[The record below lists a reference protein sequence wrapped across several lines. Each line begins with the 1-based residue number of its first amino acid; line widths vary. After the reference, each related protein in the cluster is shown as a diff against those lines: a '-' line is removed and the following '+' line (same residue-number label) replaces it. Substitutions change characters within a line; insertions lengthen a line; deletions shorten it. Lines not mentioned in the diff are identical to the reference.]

1 MQLDQLGR
9 REFMALLGG
18 AAAWPQTLLAQT
30 RRQRPL
36 VGLLLYA
43 DLPNFRTFPLFA
55 ALLEGMRERG
65 QIEGRTFDL
74 VYRSALSQLERFPQA
89 AAELVALTPD
99 VIVAPATLEAVV
111 MKKATATIPIVVPV
125 LADPVGL
132 GFIESEARPGGNV
145 TGIAPYVKGLPAK
158 QLELARE
165 IVPQS
170 RRIGLLH
177 DENDPKADPQRRE
190 IEAAGK
196 ALEVEIATVAVRTPD
211 EIGPAFQAWASRS
224 VEVVIVEQSNMFFVS
239 PARKLIP
246 EAAAATTMPTVY
258 GYREHVV
265 AGGLISYGINLLWCF
280 HRAAY
285 YIDKIP
291 KGERVGDLPAEFP
304 TRIELVINLK
314 TAKAL
319 GLTMPPTLLARADG
333 VIE

>member
-30 RRQRPL
+30 PRQRPL
-36 VGLLLYA
+36 VGVLLYGP
-43 DLPNFRTFPLFA
+43 LQNFRAFPAWA

-74 VYRSALSQLERFPQA
+74 VLRSADGRPERSPQA

-99 VIVAPATLEAVV
+99 VIVAPATLEAVAV
-111 MKKATATIPIVVPV
+111 KNATTTIPIVVPI

-132 GFIESEARPGGNV
+132 GLIESEARPGGNV

-165 IVPQS
+165 IVPQA

-177 DENDPKADPQRRE
+177 DENDPKAHPQRRE

-196 ALEVEIATVAVRTPD
+196 ALEVEIATAALRTPD

-224 VEVVIVEQSNMFFVS
+224 VEVVIVEQSNMLFVHG
-239 PARKLIP
+239 RKLIA

-265 AGGLISYGINLLWCF
+265 AGGLISYGINIVWCY

-285 YIDKIP
+285 YVDRIL
-291 KGERVGDLPAEFP
+291 KGERVGDLPVEFP
-304 TRIELVINLK
+304 TRIEMVINLK
-314 TAKAL
+314 TAKML
-319 GLTMPPTLLARADG
+319 GLTISPTLLARADE

>member
-1 MQLDQLGR
+1 VASQ
-9 REFMALLGG
+9 
-18 AAAWPQTLLAQT
+18 
-30 RRQRPL
+30 
-36 VGLLLYA
+36 
-43 DLPNFRTFPLFA
+43 NFRALPFVA

-74 VYRSALSQLERFPQA
+74 VHRTAVSRPERTPQA

-99 VIVAPATLEAVV
+99 VIVALTTLEAVAA
-111 MKKATATIPIVVPV
+111 KKATATIPIVVPV

-132 GFIESEARPGGNV
+132 GFIENEARPGGNV

-158 QLELARE
+158 QLELACE

-196 ALEVEIATVAVRTPD
+196 ALEVEIATAPVRTPD

-224 VEVVIVEQSNMFFVS
+224 VEVVIVEQSNMLLVHG
-239 PARKLIP
+239 RKLIA
-246 EAAAATTMPTVY
+246 EAAAATTIPTVY

-265 AGGLISYGINLLWCF
+265 AGGLISYGINLVWCF

-285 YIDKIP
+285 YVDRIL
-291 KGERVGDLPAEFP
+291 KGERVGDLPVEFP
-304 TRIELVINLK
+304 TRIEMVINLM

-319 GLTMPPTLLARADG
+319 GLTIPPALVARADE

>member
-9 REFMALLGG
+9 REFMAVLGG

-30 RRQRPL
+30 PRRRPL
-36 VGLLLYA
+36 VGFLLYA
-43 DLPNFRTFPLFA
+43 AGSNFRAVPLFA

-65 QIEGRTFDL
+65 QIEGQTFDL
-74 VYRSALSQLERFPQA
+74 VHRSADSRPERTPQA

-99 VIVAPATLEAVV
+99 VIVAPATLEAVAA
-111 MKKATATIPIVVPV
+111 KKATATIPIVVPV

-132 GFIESEARPGGNV
+132 GLIESEARPGGNV

-177 DENDPKADPQRRE
+177 DENDPKAHPQRRE

-196 ALEVEIATVAVRTPD
+196 ALEVEIATAAVRTPD

-224 VEVVIVEQSNMFFVS
+224 VEVVIVEQSNMLLTHG
-239 PARKLIP
+239 RKLIA
-246 EAAAATTMPTVY
+246 EAAAAIQCPPCTDTENMLWQVALSATGSIFSRASTARPTTSI
-258 GYREHVV
+258 RF
-265 AGGLISYGINLLWCF
+265 S
-280 HRAAY
+280 
-285 YIDKIP
+285 K
-291 KGERVGDLPAEFP
+291 
-304 TRIELVINLK
+304 
-314 TAKAL
+314 AK
-319 GLTMPPTLLARADG
+319 
-333 VIE
+333 E